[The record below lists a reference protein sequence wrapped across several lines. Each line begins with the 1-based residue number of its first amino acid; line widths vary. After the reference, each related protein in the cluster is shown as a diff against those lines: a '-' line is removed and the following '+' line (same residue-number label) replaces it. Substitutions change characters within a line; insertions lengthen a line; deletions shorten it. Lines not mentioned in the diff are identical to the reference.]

1 MISEAATMQA
11 RDIMT
16 TNVVSISPV
25 VSVRHAVA
33 MMLQNHVSGLPVVDD
48 HDRICGMV
56 TEGDLLLRREV
67 RFSPR
72 PRGAGADIRDRPR
85 TLHWQQRMVCGGC
98 HVPGRHRRPA
108 RQRSLRYCRKLA
120 GAPYQAAADRRRER
134 LVGIVSRRDI
144 LRVIAEAPTNVLPR
158 GDEAITLAARTRL
171 RSDLGLTPQKVQVSV
186 RNGQV
191 TVDGHVESELKRRA
205 IKVLIEGL
213 GGIAGYKDC
222 LLVSP
227 VHNLD

>member
-1 MISEAATMQA
+1 MQA

-72 PRGAGADIRDRPR
+72 PARAPELISEFDLERYIGSNGWCVADVMSQDVIVARPDSEVSDIAES
-85 TLHWQQRMVCGGC
+85 LQV
-98 HVPGRHRRPA
+98 HRIKRLPIVE
-108 RQRSLRYCRKLA
+108 
-120 GAPYQAAADRRRER
+120 DER

>member
-1 MISEAATMQA
+1 MQA

-16 TNVVSISPV
+16 TNVVSISPS
-25 VSVRHAVA
+25 VSVRHAVTT
-33 MMLQNHVSGLPVVDD
+33 MLQNHVSGLPVVDD
-48 HDRICGMV
+48 HGRICGMV

-72 PRGAGADIRDRPR
+72 PARAPESISEIDLERYIGSNGWCVADVMSQDVIVARPDSEVSDIAES
-85 TLHWQQRMVCGGC
+85 LQV
-98 HVPGRHRRPA
+98 HRIKRLPIV
-108 RQRSLRYCRKLA
+108 
-120 GAPYQAAADRRRER
+120 DDER

-144 LRVIAEAPTNVLPR
+144 LSVIAEAPTALLPR
-158 GDEAITLAARTRL
+158 GDEAITLAVRTRL

-186 RNGQV
+186 LNGQV
-191 TVDGHVESELKRRA
+191 TVGGQVESELKRRA
-205 IKVLIEGL
+205 VKVLVEGL

-227 VHNLD
+227 VRSQD